1 MKPVSTQWRD
11 AIYAQTR
18 ETKAI
23 IQFPFIDPE
32 AKSSAEFR
40 NLPTEASISKVNEM
54 IDDSTASVG
63 KVAGFEPGYW
73 KLDGSFLLPRV
84 NSSSP
89 YGFRGYSLS
98 DENGE
103 FSSDNVIRFYF
114 TQPISVPGYTLR
126 FDVDANEYLTDFDI
140 IAYNENLSV
149 IRTVEVRDNTNP
161 ICVVEYGSENIK
173 YLDIVFRKTNH
184 PHRSVRILEIDFG
197 VMLTFEG
204 SNLFTVQLT
213 SESDYLCES
222 IPYNEL
228 VFTAQNDGK
237 YDYANPESYSK
248 YLQQRQQVIYFH
260 KLRLDDEAY
269 EEIPMGDYLLDK
281 WKVSDKQVEFTARAN
296 LFALEDTIY
305 SGNSFDEGMSAG
317 TLMERIFEGCG
328 ITKYI
333 IPQFMYESPLVTPYL
348 GQDCISK
355 EAMRQVASMC
365 GCCVYR
371 TFDGVM
377 VVHKIDFNNNNSVD
391 EINYTNEFTSPKSES
406 TPYYNAIQL
415 TVYTKD
421 GDNLNSTVET
431 YTAPWYQT
439 GETLYPYA
447 LDLKMCINDERW
459 EALKPWV
466 LEQKFRVLNLRLYA
480 EIEWRQNPAQEVGD
494 YVTVQLD
501 KSGNMSKLFMQKQ
514 ILTYNGGVLRGNSVG
529 IGGGNYTPQTNY
541 TLKRGV

>member
-1 MKPVSTQWRD
+1 MKQVSTKWQK

-40 NLPTEASISKVNEM
+40 NLPTEASISKSNEM
-54 IDDSTASVG
+54 LDDSTENVG
-63 KVAGFEPGYW
+63 KVAEFEPGYW
-73 KLDGSFLLPRV
+73 KLDGSFLLPKR

-89 YGFRGYSLS
+89 YGFRGYALS

-103 FSSDNVIRFYF
+103 FSSDNVLRFYF
-114 TQPISVPGYTLR
+114 TQPISVPGYTIR
-126 FDVDANEYLTDFDI
+126 FDVDTEEYLTDFDI
-140 IAYNENLSV
+140 VAYNENLSV
-149 IRTVEVRDNTNP
+149 IRTIEVRENTNP
-161 ICVVEYGSENIK
+161 VCVVEYGSENIK
-173 YLDIVFRKTNH
+173 YLDIIFRKTNN
-184 PHRSVRILEIDFG
+184 PKRSVRILEIDFG
-197 VMLTFEG
+197 IMLTFEG

-222 IPYNEL
+222 IPHNEL

-248 YLQQRQQVIYFH
+248 YLQERQRVIYFH
-260 KLRLDDEAY
+260 RVKLDDGSY
-269 EEIPMGDYLLDK
+269 EEVPMGNYLLDK
-281 WKVSDKQVEFTARAN
+281 WKVSDKQVEFTARADTYS
-296 LFALEDTIY
+296 LEDTLY
-305 SGNSFDEGMSAG
+305 SRNSLVEGISAG
-317 TLMERIFEGCG
+317 AFMERVFEGCG
-328 ITKYI
+328 VSKYV
-333 IPQFMYESPLVTPYL
+333 IPEFMYESPLVTPYL
-348 GQDCISK
+348 GEDCISE

-377 VVHKIDFNNNNSVD
+377 VVHKIDFSNDSVD
-391 EINYTNEFTSPKSES
+391 EINYHNEFNSPKSES

-415 TVYTKD
+415 TVYTKN
-421 GDNLNSTVET
+421 GDSFSSTLET

-439 GETLYPYA
+439 GETIYPYT

-459 EALKPWV
+459 EALKPWI
-466 LEQKFRVLNLRLYA
+466 LEQKFRVLGLRLHA
-480 EIEWRQNPAQEVGD
+480 EIEWRQNPAQELGD

-514 ILTYNGGVLRGNSVG
+514 ILKYSGGVLKGNSVG
-529 IGGGNYTPQTNY
+529 IGGNAVYT
-541 TLKRGV
+541 KRGV